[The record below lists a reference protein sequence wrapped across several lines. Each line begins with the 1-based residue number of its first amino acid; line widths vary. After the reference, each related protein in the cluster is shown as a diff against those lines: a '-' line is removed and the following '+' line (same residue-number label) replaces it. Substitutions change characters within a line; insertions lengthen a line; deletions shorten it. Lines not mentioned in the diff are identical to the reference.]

1 MDDGGIGLNG
11 QSVKRVEKGAIGGK
25 VAYLGAGMQQPF
37 QEKVFIRE
45 RFGPGFDRRLEQLV
59 WASCAGVKKLES
71 GRCMSLRPYL
81 GGDNV

>member
-25 VAYLGAGMQQPF
+25 AAHLSAGMQQPF
-37 QEKVFIRE
+37 QEKVFIRDG
-45 RFGPGFDRRLEQLV
+45 FGPGFDRRLAELV
-59 WASCAGVKKLES
+59 LAPCACVKVES
-71 GRCMSLRPYL
+71 GRCMSLCPYL